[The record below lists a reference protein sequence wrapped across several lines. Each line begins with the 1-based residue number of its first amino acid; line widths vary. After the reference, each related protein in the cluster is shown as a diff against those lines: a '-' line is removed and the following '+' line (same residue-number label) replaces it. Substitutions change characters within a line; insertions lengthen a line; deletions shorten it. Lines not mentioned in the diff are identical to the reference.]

1 MIGVIDSGSGGLSV
15 LLELKKQFPQ
25 ADFLYYGDIKNAPYG
40 EKTHAE
46 LSRLTVDALKFLK
59 D

>member
-40 EKTHAE
+40 E
-46 LSRLTVDALKFLK
+46 
-59 D
+59 